1 MAFTSPS
8 LGALTFEGM
17 FDDIRRY
24 VTEVPDARYR
34 LIVGTD
40 SQFREG
46 RGVQFVTA
54 VVVHRFGKG
63 ARYYYQREEQRHM
76 WSLRQRILYETSL
89 SLAVAARLAER
100 LAEANLP
107 ELDLEVHLDVGPNGD
122 TRELIREIVG
132 MVVGSGFQA
141 KIKPES
147 FGASTVADRYTK
159 SSFGEAK
166 VP

>member
-8 LGALTFEGM
+8 LGPITFEGM
-17 FDDIRRY
+17 FEDIRRY
-24 VTEVPDARYR
+24 VSQVPDARYR

-40 SQFREG
+40 SQLREG

-54 VVVHRFGKG
+54 VVVHRLGKG

-76 WSLRQRILYETSL
+76 RSLRQRILYETSL

-100 LAEANLP
+100 LAEAHLP

-159 SSFGEAK
+159 AASRLG
-166 VP
+166 